1 MFWEGSKLTKKL
13 NVDEKKKIE
22 NILWQKEKGP
32 KIITDQ
38 HETQERTFLSVRG
51 GFSETQKKKKRKKS
65 GRPVER
71 DGTM

>member
-1 MFWEGSKLTKKL
+1 LGGFKTYKEIECGRQ
-13 NVDEKKKIE
+13 EKIE